1 MLALTIAGFVMIML
15 GVKDDLAPSNSPA
28 PKSKNKE
35 LEPILIAG
43 IVVICMVPLLAFL
56 WCFDHA
62 TDNSISRL
70 LGCLE
75 TA

>member
-1 MLALTIAGFVMIML
+1 MIMI
-15 GVKDDLAPSNSPA
+15 GVQDDLAPSNSKV
-28 PKSKNKE
+28 PKSNNKE
-35 LEPILIAG
+35 LESILIAG

-56 WCFDHA
+56 WCFDTA